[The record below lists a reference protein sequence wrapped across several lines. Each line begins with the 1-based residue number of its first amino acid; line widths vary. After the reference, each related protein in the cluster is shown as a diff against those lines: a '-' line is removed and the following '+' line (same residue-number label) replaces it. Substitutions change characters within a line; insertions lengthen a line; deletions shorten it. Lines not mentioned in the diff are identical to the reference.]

1 MGERVARL
9 VQRFAD
15 APVVYRP
22 DPGGPPEG
30 LPVDGARVSTF
41 IFNGLFQN
49 DGWPGLG
56 QQLARIEA
64 GDLGEVANTRVGTAY
79 LPAYWPI
86 SRESGIMPG
95 DPAEIDAVAG
105 PAPVMG
111 PGRIRENRFSAML
124 DVPVEPRDRPVNAAG
139 APPILVIASRWDV
152 ATSYVWA
159 LSLSTNLDSGVLV
172 TWNGATHAVLSGG
185 GDYPC
190 LERIASD
197 YLDDIATPSR
207 AEGARCD
214 TATLAASYR
223 SGSRPS
229 GAGWRHRREHGP
241 AARRHRRRHPGLHRV
256 VLVEPATR
264 DPANLPVTTW
274 RDPRHRCR
282 RGLGD
287 ASDATVPGGTG

>member
-1 MGERVARL
+1 
-9 VQRFAD
+9 
-15 APVVYRP
+15 
-22 DPGGPPEG
+22 
-30 LPVDGARVSTF
+30 
-41 IFNGLFQN
+41 
-49 DGWPGLG
+49 
-56 QQLARIEA
+56 
-64 GDLGEVANTRVGTAY
+64 
-79 LPAYWPI
+79 
-86 SRESGIMPG
+86 MPG

-124 DVPVEPRDRPVNAAG
+124 DVPVEPRDRPVNAVG

-214 TATLAASYR
+214 TATLAASYD
-223 SGSRPS
+223 PDL
-229 GAGWRHRREHGP
+229 GP
-241 AARRHRRRHPGLHRV
+241 Q
-256 VLVEPATR
+256 
-264 DPANLPVTTW
+264 
-274 RDPRHRCR
+274 
-282 RGLGD
+282 
-287 ASDATVPGGTG
+287 VPGGGTGESTGPPPAAIGAVTPVFTG